1 MLLPTACSNEGESET
16 AWLEITSIEDKSLA
30 NTTLD
35 ADPRG
40 EVIEFKVKSNA
51 AWHIASSVDW
61 IVPTP
66 SDGKGSQSLR
76 IEVESTSQSRSGV
89 VIVQLAEVNQV
100 RRSFNIV
107 QHTPEGPEDSGGS
120 GGNEGSED
128 AGGSGGSEGNEGSE
142 DSDNDI
148 PMTPDDSS
156 NDDIVMTP
164 DNEGGNGGDSDGD
177 NGGSDDGS
185 SEDADNDKDAEGDKD
200 NTEGDN
206 EGNGNNG
213 GNTDGSNSDSD
224 NGSDTP
230 EDSNE
235 NGDEGNNEG
244 NDEGENDGGNNG
256 ENDNT
261 PDPIVG
267 QYSIID
273 HTSELAEG
281 IYFIGGY
288 QDATLHLATEGMT
301 VGHCNT
307 TPYTLSADHDLIPAA
322 DTVATPIYLEAS
334 ESPNGYYIRF
344 STQGYLTATA
354 AGAGKLAF
362 SNTRSHFWHFANHPD
377 GGFIL
382 TQSGDIDVKL
392 IISPHARI
400 DALLRSVA
408 GEEEGNAVLLF
419 KHN

>member
-1 MLLPTACSNEGESET
+1 MLLPTACSNEGESES
-16 AWLEITSIEDKSLA
+16 AWLEIASAEDKSLA

-35 ADPRG
+35 VDPRG
-40 EVIEFKVKSNA
+40 EVLELKVKSNA
-51 AWHIASSVDW
+51 AWHIASSVEW

-66 SDGKGSQSLR
+66 SEGKGSQSLR
-76 IEVESTSQSRSGV
+76 IEIESTSQSRSGV
-89 VIVQLAEVNQV
+89 VVVQLAEVNQV

-107 QHTPEGPEDSGGS
+107 QHTPEGPEDSGDSDGD
-120 GGNEGSED
+120 EGPED
-128 AGGSGGSEGNEGSE
+128 SGGSEGDEGSE
-142 DSDNDI
+142 DTENDI

-164 DNEGGNGGDSDGD
+164 DNESGNDGGNEGG
-177 NGGSDDGS
+177 NEGS
-185 SEDADNDKDAEGDKD
+185 SEDADGDKDADSD

-206 EGNGNNG
+206 G
-213 GNTDGSNSDSD
+213 GNTDDSNPDND

-230 EDSNE
+230 EGGNE
-235 NGDEGNNEG
+235 NDDEGNSENNG
-244 NDEGENDGGNNG
+244 EGENDGGNDGAN
-256 ENDNT
+256 NNN
-261 PDPIVG
+261 PDPIIG

-307 TPYTLSADHDLIPAA
+307 TPYTLSTDLDLIPAA
-322 DTVATPIYLEAS
+322 DAVATPIYLEAS